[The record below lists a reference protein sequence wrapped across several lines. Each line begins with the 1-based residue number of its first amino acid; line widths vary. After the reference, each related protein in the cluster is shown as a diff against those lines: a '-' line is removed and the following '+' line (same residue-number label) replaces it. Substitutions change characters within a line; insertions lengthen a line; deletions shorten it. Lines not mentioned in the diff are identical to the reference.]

1 MKKGKVRMKRKL
13 SILLAVGLIAG
24 SLALPSYAAT
34 GETVQEVQTIQTQ
47 YGEIQVETVLTVRD
61 TALYS
66 KTKSA
71 EKTSTYRYAG
81 SVIAE
86 VTLEATFGYDGDS
99 AWVVNADSS
108 HSTSGG
114 WSYKNEQISES
125 SNRAKLTAELTH
137 IIFETMQVNI
147 SMTCTPS
154 GQIS

>member
-1 MKKGKVRMKRKL
+1 MKRKM

-34 GETVQEVQTIQTQ
+34 GEVVQEVQSIQTQ

-61 TALYS
+61 TAPYS
-66 KTKSA
+66 QTKSA

-81 SVIAE
+81 SVIAK

-99 AWVVNADSS
+99 AWMVSTDSS
-108 HSTSGG
+108 HTTSGG

-137 IIFETMQVNI
+137 IVFETMQVNI
-147 SMTCTPS
+147 SLSCTPS

>member
-1 MKKGKVRMKRKL
+1 MKRKM

-34 GETVQEVQTIQTQ
+34 GEAVQKVQTIQTQ

-61 TALYS
+61 TAPYS
-66 KTKSA
+66 QTKRA

-81 SVIAE
+81 SVIAK

-99 AWVVNADSS
+99 AWVVSTDSS
-108 HSTSGG
+108 HTTSGG

-137 IIFETMQVNI
+137 IIFGKMQVTI
-147 SMTCTPS
+147 SLSCTPS

>member
-1 MKKGKVRMKRKL
+1 MRRKL
-13 SILLAVGLIAG
+13 SMLLAVGLIAG

-34 GETVQEVQTIQTQ
+34 GETVQEVQTI
-47 YGEIQVETVLTVRD
+47 
-61 TALYS
+61 
-66 KTKSA
+66 
-71 EKTSTYRYAG
+71 
-81 SVIAE
+81 
-86 VTLEATFGYDGDS
+86 
-99 AWVVNADSS
+99 WVVGTDSS
-108 HSTSGG
+108 HTTSGG

>member
-1 MKKGKVRMKRKL
+1 MKKGKVRIKRKL

-81 SVIAE
+81 SVIAK

-99 AWVVNADSS
+99 AWVVVRTLPTPPAAAGPIKMNVFQS
-108 HSTSGG
+108 
-114 WSYKNEQISES
+114 
-125 SNRAKLTAELTH
+125 L
-137 IIFETMQVNI
+137 ETKRN
-147 SMTCTPS
+147 
-154 GQIS
+154 

>member
-1 MKKGKVRMKRKL
+1 M
-13 SILLAVGLIAG
+13 
-24 SLALPSYAAT
+24 
-34 GETVQEVQTIQTQ
+34 
-47 YGEIQVETVLTVRD
+47 ETVLTVRD
-61 TALYS
+61 TAPYS
-66 KTKSA
+66 QTKRA

-81 SVIAE
+81 SVIAK

-99 AWVVNADSS
+99 AWVVSTDSS
-108 HSTSGG
+108 HTTSGG

-147 SMTCTPS
+147 SLSCTPS